1 MRKQHKIIVC
11 QSHSEQERQ
20 TMVAKTLVK
29 HGFARTPSDAKK
41 IIAFS
46 PFDVDLPTAYFVAAQ
61 SYDFRSS
68 ANLTQR
74 LYEMAARGFLVV
86 VGVKRVPREMEFI
99 CDIHTIADFD

>member
-1 MRKQHKIIVC
+1 MRKQNKIIVC

-46 PFDVDLPTAYFVAAQ
+46 PFDVDLPTAYFVAAHT
-61 SYDFRSS
+61 YNFRTSTHT
-68 ANLTQR
+68 TQR
-74 LYEMAARGFLVV
+74 LYEMAVRGFLVV
-86 VGVKRVPREMEFI
+86 VGAKRVPGEVEFL